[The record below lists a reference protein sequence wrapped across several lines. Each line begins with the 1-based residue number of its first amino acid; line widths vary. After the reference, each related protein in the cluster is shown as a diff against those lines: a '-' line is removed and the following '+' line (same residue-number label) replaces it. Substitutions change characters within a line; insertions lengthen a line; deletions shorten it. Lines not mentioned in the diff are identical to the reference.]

1 MNGKIWFESEGEN
14 KGTTFYFTIPIAK
27 AGETRHETKELEL
40 DQKNRPSYTKSPGN
54 EIKENIEKIKNNH
67 NNNHEQ
73 EKKSLKEQL
82 SANKEEREKMKEKIL
97 KQAEEYRKRQKQ

>member
-40 DQKNRPSYTKSPGN
+40 DQKNRPSYTKSPEN
-54 EIKENIEKIKNNH
+54 EIKENKGKIKNIEENNH
-67 NNNHEQ
+67 NN
-73 EKKSLKEQL
+73 KPKSLKEQL
-82 SANKEEREKMKEKIL
+82 SANKQEREKMKEKIL
-97 KQAEEYRKRQKQ
+97 KQAEEYRKRHK